1 MAISAIINTGLEKVT
16 QTMLSGMEIAAEQS
30 AKGASFTRG
39 GVAAAKTQVSESV
52 GADVA
57 KEIPGMI
64 KDGFA
69 MATTQLSKS
78 LGPDATEL
86 ADLVKD
92 GVSGAMKVVSQV
104 PSKLAGIDAGISGKV
119 AGVGIGAAKGV
130 AGKGAAMGEGFSKGM
145 NDLGKIFGEVGST
158 MGKLAETGINNPLT
172 RGIKG
177 AIVDAPIGAA
187 KGAARGIGDS
197 KMGQLAKSGLSMGKN
212 VAKMAGVNLGIASLL
227 RQSQLFTGVVGMIFQ
242 IIGAFIDILLIPF
255 MPLIT
260 LSMKMVAKIL
270 PPMLKVALF
279 LNRIAQYGADLIEK
293 YYEWIF
299 SWAGKLMSEFW
310 DGLNHLGYLIWDEG
324 IKKAWDW
331 TKNRAKEWLE
341 YFKTLPASFKKSLT
355 EAKDK
360 IVSFFTAIPGA
371 ISGILESVGGFVSGI
386 GEKISGAWTT
396 AKEWIDKNIVQKV
409 KDALNWFSNI
419 SEDIHSAWNDAVDS
433 VYDWVQTNIVDK
445 IGAFFTTAGDFIT
458 NIATTLKNGFVD
470 GFNAIKDFFTST
482 VPEAIKTAFGFVT
495 TKISA
500 IFDFFATVFAPI
512 GNFVQGVLNKISGYI
527 LSILGFMGNIDRF
540 GIGKAV
546 RSTMGID
553 DKETFNQMIKARK
566 AELASKQENSQIEI
580 IIKQEQD
587 AAQQAIRA
595 ADRQANTVMIKQQ
608 QSYDLQLADG
618 M

>member
-69 MATTQLSKS
+69 MAKTQLSES

-92 GVSGAMKVVSQV
+92 GVAGAQAHIPNAIKG
-104 PSKLAGIDAGISGKV
+104 AISPMLNDVAKMTG
-119 AGVGIGAAKGV
+119 AGVGVTKGV
-130 AGKGAAMGEGFSKGM
+130 AGKGVDMGKGFSKGM
-145 NDLGKIFGEVGST
+145 NDLGGALEDVGFVMKDLVKES
-158 MGKLAETGINNPLT
+158 
-172 RGIKG
+172 
-177 AIVDAPIGAA
+177 PIGAA
-187 KGAARGIGDS
+187 AGRVGKVGGVVAGAVGSAASKVGDS
-197 KMGQLAKSGLSMGKN
+197 KMGQMMKSSAAMGKN
-212 VAKMAGVNLGIASLL
+212 ISKMAGVNLGIASLL

-260 LSMKMVAKIL
+260 MSMKLVAKLL
-270 PPMLKVALF
+270 PPMMKVAMW
-279 LNRIAQYGADLIEK
+279 LNKQVEKGLEKLVEGVEWLLGWANKPLSEFWKGLNELGGYFESGAKEVWDGFNHLGRIFAGLGA
-293 YYEWIF
+293 
-299 SWAGKLMSEFW
+299 AFW
-310 DGLNHLGYLIWDEG
+310 DGLNHLGRIIWDDG
-324 IKKAWDW
+324 LVAIWDW
-331 TKNRAKEWLE
+331 LKEKGVEFKEWLDG
-341 YFKTLPASFKKSLT
+341 LPA
-355 EAKDK
+355 A
-360 IVSFFTAIPGA
+360 
-371 ISGILESVGGFVSGI
+371 
-386 GEKISGAWTT
+386 ISGAWDT
-396 AKEWIDKNIVQKV
+396 AKNWIDTNIVQKI
-409 KDALNWFSNI
+409 KDVLSWTGNFFSDIATSISDGWGAAVNWL
-419 SEDIHSAWNDAVDS
+419 V
-433 VYDWVQTNIVDK
+433 DWVDENIVVP
-445 IGAFFTTAGDFIT
+445 GNAFFNSVGDFIS
-458 NIATTLKNGFVD
+458 NIATTIKDAFVD

-495 TKISA
+495 SKIGA

-512 GNFVQGVLNKISGYI
+512 GNFVQGILNKITGYI
-527 LSILGFMGNIDRF
+527 IDIIGFLGNAGF
-540 GIGKAV
+540 GIGQAV
-546 RSTMGID
+546 RGGMGFD
-553 DKETFNQMIKARK
+553 NKEDFNRMIAATRADLSVK
-566 AELASKQENSQIEI
+566 EQNSQIEL

>member
-57 KEIPGMI
+57 KEIPKMI
-64 KDGFA
+64 KDG
-69 MATTQLSKS
+69 L
-78 LGPDATEL
+78 
-86 ADLVKD
+86 
-92 GVSGAMKVVSQV
+92 GAMQNSRAMKALSEV
-104 PSKLAGIDAGISGKV
+104 PSKLAEIDAGISGKV
-119 AGVGIGAAKGV
+119 AGAGIGAAKGV

-145 NDLGKIFGEVGST
+145 NDLGRIFNKVGGT

-172 RGIKG
+172 KGIK
-177 AIVDAPIGAA
+177 AVMVDAPMGAA

-255 MPLIT
+255 MPLVT
-260 LSMKMVAKIL
+260 LSMKMLAKVL
-270 PPMLKVALF
+270 PPMMKVALF
-279 LNRIAQYGADLIEK
+279 LNKIVQYYADFLEK
-293 YYEWIF
+293 AYEWVF
-299 SWAGKLMSEFW
+299 SWAKKLMSEFW

-331 TKNRAKEWLE
+331 TVNKAKEWLA
-341 YFKTLPASFKKSLT
+341 YLKTVPGKIKDFLNA
-355 EAKDK
+355 AKDN

-396 AKEWIDKNIVQKV
+396 AKEWIDENIVQKI
-409 KDALNWFSNI
+409 KDAITWTGNFFSNI
-419 SEDIHSAWNDAVDS
+419 GEALSTAWTTA
-433 VYDWVQTNIVDK
+433 YEWFQTNIVDK
-445 IGAFFTTAGDFIT
+445 IGAFFTTAGTFFT
-458 NIATTLKNGFVD
+458 NIGGTIKDNIVAAWD
-470 GFNAIKDFFTST
+470 GVKDFFTST

-495 TKISA
+495 SKISA
-500 IFDFFATVFAPI
+500 IFDFFSTVFAPI
-512 GNFVQGVLNKISGYI
+512 GNFVQGILNKITGYI
-527 LSILGFMGNIDRF
+527 VDIIGFLGNAGF
-540 GIGKAV
+540 GIGQAV
-546 RSTMGID
+546 RGGMGFD
-553 DKETFNQMIKARK
+553 NKEDFNRMIAATRADLSVK
-566 AELASKQENSQIEI
+566 EQSSQIEL

>member
-57 KEIPGMI
+57 KEIPKMI
-64 KDGFA
+64 KDG
-69 MATTQLSKS
+69 L
-78 LGPDATEL
+78 
-86 ADLVKD
+86 
-92 GVSGAMKVVSQV
+92 GAMQNSRAMKALSEV
-104 PSKLAGIDAGISGKV
+104 PSKLAEIDAGISGKV
-119 AGVGIGAAKGV
+119 AGAGIGAAKGV

-145 NDLGKIFGEVGST
+145 NDLGRIFNKVGGT

-172 RGIKG
+172 KGIK
-177 AIVDAPIGAA
+177 AVMVDAPMGAA

-255 MPLIT
+255 MPLVT
-260 LSMKMVAKIL
+260 LSMKMLAKVL
-270 PPMLKVALF
+270 PPMMKVALF
-279 LNRIAQYGADLIEK
+279 LNKIVQYYADFLEK
-293 YYEWIF
+293 AYEWVF
-299 SWAGKLMSEFW
+299 SWAKKLMSEFW

-331 TKNRAKEWLE
+331 TVNKAKEWLA
-341 YFKTLPASFKKSLT
+341 YLKTVPGKIKDFLNA
-355 EAKDK
+355 AKDN

-396 AKEWIDKNIVQKV
+396 AKEWIDENIVQKI
-409 KDALNWFSNI
+409 KDAITWTGNFFSNI
-419 SEDIHSAWNDAVDS
+419 GEALSTAWTTA
-433 VYDWVQTNIVDK
+433 YEWFQTNIVDK
-445 IGAFFTTAGDFIT
+445 IGAFFTTAGTFFT
-458 NIATTLKNGFVD
+458 NIGGTIKDNIVAAWD
-470 GFNAIKDFFTST
+470 GVKDFFTST

-495 TKISA
+495 SKISA
-500 IFDFFATVFAPI
+500 IFDFFSTVFAPI
-512 GNFVQGVLNKISGYI
+512 GNFVQGILNKITGYI
-527 LSILGFMGNIDRF
+527 IDIIGFLGNAGF
-540 GIGKAV
+540 GIGQAV
-546 RSTMGID
+546 RGGMGFD
-553 DKETFNQMIKARK
+553 NKEDFNRMIAATRADLSVK
-566 AELASKQENSQIEI
+566 EQSSQIEL

>member
-16 QTMLSGMEIAAEQS
+16 QTMLSGMEIAAQQS
-30 AKGASFTRG
+30 TKGAGIARG

-57 KEIPGMI
+57 KEIPKII
-64 KDGFA
+64 KDG
-69 MATTQLSKS
+69 L
-78 LGPDATEL
+78 
-86 ADLVKD
+86 
-92 GVSGAMKVVSQV
+92 GAMQNSRAMKALSEV
-104 PSKLAGIDAGISGKV
+104 PSKLAEIDAGISGKV
-119 AGVGIGAAKGV
+119 AGAGIGAAKGV
-130 AGKGAAMGEGFSKGM
+130 AGKGAAMGKGFSAGM
-145 NDLGKIFGEVGST
+145 NDLGGALGDLGFVMKELT
-158 MGKLAETGINNPLT
+158 ADGINNPLT
-172 RGIKG
+172 RGIK
-177 AIVDAPIGAA
+177 AVMVDAPMGAA
-187 KGAARGIGDS
+187 KKVGGAIGDS

-260 LSMKMVAKIL
+260 LSMRLVAKIL
-270 PPMLKVALF
+270 PPMMKVALF
-279 LNRIAQYGADLIEK
+279 LNSLMQVYANMLEK
-293 YYEWIF
+293 FYDWVF

-324 IKKAWDW
+324 IKKAYNWVI
-331 TKNRAKEWLE
+331 TKSKEWLA
-341 YFKTLPASFKKSLT
+341 YLKTVPGKIKDFLNA
-355 EAKDK
+355 AKDN
-360 IVSFFTAIPGA
+360 IISFFTAIPEA

-386 GEKISGAWTT
+386 GEKMKGAWTT

-409 KDALNWFSNI
+409 KDALNWFSDI

-445 IGAFFTTAGDFIT
+445 IGAFFTTAGTFIT
-458 NIATTLKNGFVD
+458 NIGTTIKD
-470 GFNAIKDFFTST
+470 GVVAAWDGIKDFFTST

-495 TKISA
+495 SKISA
-500 IFDFFATVFAPI
+500 IFDFFSTVFAPI
-512 GNFVQGVLNKISGYI
+512 GNFVQGILNKITGYI
-527 LSILGFMGNIDRF
+527 VDIIGFLGNAGF
-540 GIGKAV
+540 GIGQAV
-546 RSTMGID
+546 RGGMGFD
-553 DKETFNQMIKARK
+553 NKEDFNRMIAATRADLSVK
-566 AELASKQENSQIEI
+566 EQSSQIEL

>member
-30 AKGASFTRG
+30 AKGAGFARG

-57 KEIPGMI
+57 KEIPKMI
-64 KDGFA
+64 KDG
-69 MATTQLSKS
+69 
-78 LGPDATEL
+78 LGAIQN
-86 ADLVKD
+86 
-92 GVSGAMKVVSQV
+92 SRAMKALSEV
-104 PSKLAGIDAGISGKV
+104 PSKLAEIDAGISGKV
-119 AGVGIGAAKGV
+119 AGAGIGAAKGV
-130 AGKGAAMGEGFSKGM
+130 AGKGAAMGKGFSAGM
-145 NDLGKIFGEVGST
+145 NDLGKIFDRVGGT
-158 MGKLAETGINNPLT
+158 MGKLAESGINNPLT
-172 RGIKG
+172 AGIKG
-177 AIVDAPIGAA
+177 ALVDAPIGAA
-187 KGAARGIGDS
+187 KKVGGAIGDS

-260 LSMKMVAKIL
+260 MSMRLVAKLL
-270 PPMLKVALF
+270 PPMMKVALF
-279 LNRIAQYGADLIEK
+279 LNSMVQVYADLLESL
-293 YYEWIF
+293 YDFIF
-299 SWAGKLMSEFW
+299 TWAGKLMTEFW
-310 DGLNHLGYLIWDEG
+310 EGLNHLGRLIWDEG
-324 IKKAWDW
+324 LVKLWDW
-331 TKNRAKEWLE
+331 IKNRAKVWLE
-341 YFKTLPASFKKSLT
+341 FFQAWPGKMKAYLIS
-355 EAKDK
+355 AKDN
-360 IVSFFTAIPGA
+360 IISFFTGIPAA
-371 ISGILESVGGFVSGI
+371 ISGILTSVGEFLTGI
-386 GEKISGAWTT
+386 GTAISGAWTT
-396 AKEWIDKNIVQKV
+396 AKEWIDENIVQKI
-409 KDALNWFSNI
+409 KDAIDWTGDFFSNI
-419 SEDIHSAWNDAVDS
+419 GEAISGAWTTAVE
-433 VYDWVQTNIVDK
+433 WFQTNIVDK

-458 NIATTLKNGFVD
+458 NIATTLKDGFVD

-495 TKISA
+495 SKIGA

-512 GNFVQGVLNKISGYI
+512 GNFVQGILNKITGYI
-527 LSILGFMGNIDRF
+527 IDIIGFLGNAGF
-540 GIGKAV
+540 GIGQAV
-546 RSTMGID
+546 RGGMGFD
-553 DKETFNQMIKARK
+553 NKEDFNRMIAATRADLSVK
-566 AELASKQENSQIEI
+566 EQNSQIEL

>member
-69 MATTQLSKS
+69 MAKTQLSES

-86 ADLVKD
+86 ANLVKD
-92 GVSGAMKVVSQV
+92 GFAGAQAHIPNAIKGAISPMISDVGKI
-104 PSKLAGIDAGISGKV
+104 AGAG
-119 AGVGIGAAKGV
+119 AGAAKGV
-130 AGKGAAMGEGFSKGM
+130 AGKGAAMGKGFDKGL
-145 NDLGKIFGEVGST
+145 NELGKKFSEYSGNVKKGVGATFGPMVEDVFNVGTKAS
-158 MGKLAETGINNPLT
+158 
-172 RGIKG
+172 RGVQKAGG
-177 AIVDAPIGAA
+177 A
-187 KGAARGIGDS
+187 IGDS
-197 KMGQLAKSGLSMGKN
+197 KIGQWGKEFMKQGKN

-242 IIGAFIDILLIPF
+242 IIGAFIDILLIPL
-255 MPLIT
+255 MPLVT
-260 LSMKMVAKIL
+260 LTMKLVAKLL
-270 PPMLKVALF
+270 PPMMKVALF
-279 LNRIAQYGADLIEK
+279 LNKIVQYGADLLEK

-324 IKKAWDW
+324 IKKAYNWVI
-331 TKNRAKEWLE
+331 TKYKDSLAYLKTVPGKIKEFLN
-341 YFKTLPASFKKSLT
+341 A
-355 EAKDK
+355 AKDN
-360 IVSFFTAIPGA
+360 IVSFFTAIPAA

-396 AKEWIDKNIVQKV
+396 AKEWIDENIVQKV
-409 KDALNWFSNI
+409 KDALNWFSDI

-458 NIATTLKNGFVD
+458 NIGTTIKD
-470 GFNAIKDFFTST
+470 GVVAAWDGIKDFFTSS
-482 VPEAIKTAFGFVT
+482 VPEAIKVAFGFVT
-495 TKISA
+495 TKVSA

-553 DKETFNQMIKARK
+553 DKETFNQMIKASK

>member
-16 QTMLSGMEIAAEQS
+16 QTMLSGMEIAAAQS

-197 KMGQLAKSGLSMGKN
+197 KMGQMMKSSAAMGKN
-212 VAKMAGVNLGIASLL
+212 ISKMAGVNLGIASLL

-260 LSMKMVAKIL
+260 LSMKLVAKIL
-270 PPMLKVALF
+270 PPMMKVALF
-279 LNRIAQYGADLIEK
+279 LNRIVQYVADTIEK
-293 YYEWIF
+293 AYEWVF

-371 ISGILESVGGFVSGI
+371 ISGILSSVGEFVTGV
-386 GEKISGAWTT
+386 GTALSGAWTT
-396 AKEWIDKNIVQKV
+396 AKEWIDENIVQKI
-409 KDALNWFSNI
+409 KDAISWTGNFFS
-419 SEDIHSAWNDAVDS
+419 
-433 VYDWVQTNIVDK
+433 T
-445 IGAFFTTAGDFIT
+445 
-458 NIATTLKNGFVD
+458 
-470 GFNAIKDFFTST
+470 
-482 VPEAIKTAFGFVT
+482 
-495 TKISA
+495 
-500 IFDFFATVFAPI
+500 FFATI
-512 GNFVQGVLNKISGYI
+512 GNFVKVILNKITGYI
-527 LSILGFMGNIDRF
+527 VDIIGFLGNAGF
-540 GIGKAV
+540 GIGQAV
-546 RSTMGID
+546 RGGMGFD
-553 DKETFNQMIKARK
+553 NKEDFNRMIAATRADLSVK
-566 AELASKQENSQIEI
+566 EQSSQIEL